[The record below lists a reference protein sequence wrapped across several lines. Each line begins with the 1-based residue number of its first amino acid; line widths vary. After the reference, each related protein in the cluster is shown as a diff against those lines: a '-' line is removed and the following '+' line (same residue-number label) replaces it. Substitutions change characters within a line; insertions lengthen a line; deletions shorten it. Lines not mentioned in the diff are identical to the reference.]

1 MAEKI
6 LVVCGPT
13 ATGKT
18 ALSVALASAFGGEV
32 VNADSTQVY
41 RGLDLGTAKPSEAER
56 GGVPHHLFDV
66 RDPDAPLSAADW
78 AKLADKAIAAIRKRG
93 KAPILVGGTGL

>member
-1 MAEKI
+1 MAASLYRGPTKL

-18 ALSVALASAFGGEV
+18 AVSIALARELGGEI

-41 RGLDLGTAKPSEAER
+41 RGMDLGTAKPKLEER
-56 GGVPHHLFDV
+56 GGVAHHLFDIA
-66 RDPDAPLSAADW
+66 DPDRPLSAGEW
-78 AKLADKAIAAIRKRG
+78 AKPPDRAIASIAPRG
-93 KAPILVGGTGL
+93 EH